1 MEITADISYQ
11 RIAALEAELAMLQ
24 GQLAQARQQGE
35 ALYRA
40 ILDAVNIAVHIHDL
54 ETGALVDVNRMSE
67 ELLGYSREEL
77 LGGSVS
83 KFLVDRPPYTREAAA
98 AHMAR
103 AIAGEPL
110 QLIWPH
116 RCSDGRE
123 LMAEVSLR
131 RVSLAGTERLM
142 ACVQD
147 ISERLERDQL
157 REELIQRQAALLSEL
172 SLPLI
177 PLTDR
182 VVVVPLIGTLD
193 EQRAQALL
201 ETLLQ
206 GAARLGAEV
215 LLIDIT
221 GVPLIDT
228 AGADALLRA
237 AQAVQLLGA
246 RVVLSGIRP
255 EIAQTLVSLGADMRS
270 IQTYSTL
277 QAGIAQTLHTLT
289 AGRGA
294 R

>member
-1 MEITADISYQ
+1 MPTMVDTDTLH
-11 RIAALEAELAMLQ
+11 RHIAALEAQVDVLQ
-24 GQLAQARQQGE
+24 GQLVQARQQGE

-40 ILDAVNIAVHIHDL
+40 ILDGVNVAVHIHDL
-54 ETGALVDVNRMSE
+54 ETGLLVDVNRMSE
-67 ELLGYSREEL
+67 QLLGYPREEL
-77 LGGSVS
+77 VGGTVS
-83 KFLVDRPPYTREAAA
+83 KILVDRPPYTLDAAA
-98 AHMAR
+98 GYMAR
-103 AIAGEPL
+103 AIGGEVVRL
-110 QLIWPH
+110 MWPH
-116 RCSDGRE
+116 RCRDGRE
-123 LMAEVSLR
+123 LMAEVLLR
-131 RVSLAGTERLM
+131 RVSFAGVDRLM

-193 EQRAQALL
+193 EKRAQALM

-206 GAARLGAEV
+206 GAARLGAET

-228 AGADALLRA
+228 AGASALLQI

-270 IQTYSTL
+270 VQTHSTL
-277 QAGIAQTLHTLT
+277 QAAIAQTL
-289 AGRGA
+289 RVEQRA

>member
-1 MEITADISYQ
+1 MQPTVDTDTLHQ
-11 RIAALEAELAMLQ
+11 RIAALEAQVAALQ
-24 GQLAQARQQGE
+24 GQLAHAQQQGE

-40 ILDAVNIAVHIHDL
+40 ILDGVNIAVHLHDIT
-54 ETGALVDVNRMSE
+54 TGAFVDVNQRSE
-67 ELLGYSREEL
+67 QLLGYRREEL
-77 LGGSVS
+77 VGGTVE
-83 KFLVDRPPYTREAAA
+83 KILVDRAPYTLDAAA
-98 AHMAR
+98 AHIAR
-103 AIAGEPL
+103 AVAGEHL
-110 QLIWPH
+110 RLVWPH

-131 RVSLAGTERLM
+131 RVSLAGVDLLM

-157 REELIQRQAALLSEL
+157 REELIQRQAALLSEM

-182 VVVVPLIGTLD
+182 VVVVPLIGSLD
-193 EQRAQALL
+193 EQRTQALL

-206 GAARLGAEV
+206 GAARLGAET
-215 LLIDIT
+215 LLLDIT

-228 AGADALLRA
+228 AGAGALIQI

-255 EIAQTLVSLGADMRS
+255 EIAQTLVSLGADMR
-270 IQTYSTL
+270 TMRTHSTL
-277 QAGIAQTLHTLT
+277 QAAIAQTLR
-289 AGRGA
+289 AEQSA

>member
-1 MEITADISYQ
+1 MEITTDTAHQ
-11 RIAALEAELAMLQ
+11 RIATLEAEVAALQ
-24 GQLAQARQQGE
+24 GQLAQARRQGD

-40 ILDAVNIAVHIHDL
+40 ILDAVNIAVHIHDV

-77 LGGSVS
+77 LGGSVT
-83 KFLVDRPPYTREAAA
+83 KFLVDRPPYTMEAAVA
-98 AHMAR
+98 LIAR

-110 QLIWPH
+110 RLLWPH
-116 RCSDGRE
+116 RCRDGRE

-131 RVSLAGTERLM
+131 RVSLGGVERLM

-147 ISERLERDQL
+147 ISERLERDHL

-228 AGADALLRA
+228 AGAGALLRV

-277 QAGIAQTLHTLT
+277 QAGIAQTLR
-289 AGRGA
+289 APA
-294 R
+294 RAAR

>member
-1 MEITADISYQ
+1 MPTSVDTDALQQ
-11 RIAALEAELAMLQ
+11 RIAELEGEVAALR
-24 GQLAQARQQGE
+24 GQLVHTQQQGE

-40 ILDAVNIAVHIHDL
+40 ILDGVNIAVHLHDVT
-54 ETGALVDVNRMSE
+54 TGAFVDVNRMSE
-67 ELLGYSREEL
+67 QLLGYRREEL
-77 LGGSVS
+77 IGGTVE
-83 KFLVDRPPYTREAAA
+83 KILVDRAPYTLDAAA
-98 AHMAR
+98 EHIGR
-103 AIAGEPL
+103 AVAGEHIRL
-110 QLIWPH
+110 VWPH

-131 RVSLAGTERLM
+131 RVSFGGVDLLM

-157 REELIQRQAALLSEL
+157 REGLIQRQAALLSEI

-182 VVVVPLIGTLD
+182 VVVVPLIGSLD
-193 EQRAQALL
+193 EQRTQALL

-206 GAARLGAEV
+206 GAARLGAET
-215 LLIDIT
+215 LLLDIT

-228 AGADALLRA
+228 AGAGALIQI

-255 EIAQTLVSLGADMRS
+255 EIAQTLVSLGADMR
-270 IQTYSTL
+270 TMRTHSTL
-277 QAGIAQTLHTLT
+277 QAAIAQTLR
-289 AGRGA
+289 AEQSA